1 MKKWF
6 FLWFIA
12 IGTSSSWA
20 QESNCK
26 ELNTESIQNLQLE
39 QFLSVT
45 NSEDDIELF
54 EKFNDNVVRLEKTR
68 KRRRSDYSFLKAIF
82 YKTHNTLLKDY
93 DRIATM
99 DQTLTDG
106 TFGCLTGTAVYALI
120 LEHFGYE
127 YRIIELPNHVFIH
140 LTVDGNSY
148 VYESTLPMNGFRR
161 TTVEMEKLLKQ
172 PWVNHRRISELSVVG
187 DWFDE
192 KITLP
197 GHYSIINIEQLAGL
211 QYFNESVKSYLQKD
225 YVSAMEN
232 VLKAYDLYPSEK
244 NEKLMQLIINKI
256 LKYDLIKE
264 EVRNQYLEKYVRMV
278 KHQKISQTK

>member
-6 FLWFIA
+6 FIWFIV

-20 QESNCK
+20 QEANCK
-26 ELNTESIQNLQLE
+26 EFNTEPIQNLQLE
-39 QFLSVT
+39 QFLSLT
-45 NSEDDIELF
+45 NAEDNIELV
-54 EKFNDNVVRLEKTR
+54 EKFNDNVARLEKTR
-68 KRRRSDYSFLKAIF
+68 KRRKSDYSFLKAIF

-106 TFGCLTGTAVYALI
+106 KFGCLTGTAVYALI

-140 LTVDGNSY
+140 LTVDGNTY
-148 VYESTLPMNGFRR
+148 VYESTLPLNGFRR

-172 PWVNHRRISELSVVG
+172 PWVNHRKISELSVVG

-197 GHYSIINIEQLAGL
+197 GHYSTINIEQLAGL

-225 YVSAMEN
+225 YVAAMEN
-232 VLKAYDLYPSEK
+232 VLKAYDLYPSQK

-256 LKYDLIKE
+256 LKYDVIKE
-264 EVRNQYLEKYVRMV
+264 EVRNQYLEKYVRFV